1 MYRSHLSKTQ
11 KAVLEDLLQNG
22 ISEQEAM
29 QKHNVSIYRYRKW
42 LANGLFTHEL
52 NLRIESAMRQKMIAM
67 ARSLPQAVAKLVDL
81 TSSQKDETA
90 RKACLDIMAT
100 QISNV
105 PNQTDQT
112 AATEDEPLT
121 ISDEKAARML
131 DILAEKEKT
140 PCRVDS
146 LPVHADANSL

>member
-22 ISEQEAM
+22 ISEQDAM
-29 QKHNVSIYRYRKW
+29 QKHNVSMYRYRKW
-42 LANGLFTHEL
+42 LANGLFAHEL
-52 NLRIESAMRQKMIAM
+52 NLRLESAMRQKMIAM
-67 ARSLPQAVAKLVDL
+67 ARSLPKAAAKLVNL
-81 TSSQKDETA
+81 TSSEKDETA
-90 RKACLDIMAT
+90 RKACLDIMAI

-105 PNQTDQT
+105 PNQTHQT

-131 DILAEKEKT
+131 DILSQKDEKT
-140 PCRVDS
+140 SVAQPAS
-146 LPVHADANSL
+146 ES

>member
-29 QKHNVSIYRYRKW
+29 QKHNVSIYRYRQW

-52 NLRIESAMRQKMIAM
+52 NLRIESTMRQKTIAM
-67 ARSLPQAVAKLVDL
+67 ARSLPTAAAKLVSL

-90 RKACLDIMAT
+90 RKACLDIMEK
-100 QISNV
+100 QISTL
-105 PNQTDQT
+105 PNQIDQT
-112 AATEDEPLT
+112 AATEDEPLS

-131 DILAEKEKT
+131 EILAEKDEKH
-140 PCRVDS
+140 PAQN
-146 LPVHADANSL
+146 L